1 MKRIRI
7 LGFLMLMFPV
17 MLLSQ
22 GISNLWLMGYGG
34 NQVSPPFGGI
44 DMDFITGTP
53 VISYVT
59 RSMEMSRAVS
69 NISDA
74 NGNILFYT
82 NGIYISDATGD
93 TMQNGSGLNPSVY
106 TSWYPDGLPP
116 PQMNMIIPDPGNPD
130 LYYLFHTT
138 VDDPFSAL
146 LTRYLY
152 YSIVDMSQNS
162 GLGTVTTK
170 NQILFTDSLSR
181 SI

>member
-1 MKRIRI
+1 
-7 LGFLMLMFPV
+7 
-17 MLLSQ
+17 
-22 GISNLWLMGYGG
+22 MGYGG

-59 RSMEMSRAVS
+59 RSMEMRKAVS

-116 PQMNMIIPDPGNPD
+116 PQMNMIIPDPG
-130 LYYLFHTT
+130 
-138 VDDPFSAL
+138 S
-146 LTRYLY
+146 
-152 YSIVDMSQNS
+152 
-162 GLGTVTTK
+162 
-170 NQILFTDSLSR
+170 
-181 SI
+181 